1 MKIKELFVITFIK
14 DYPFS
19 DYKKIWA
26 YNKDE
31 ALSIFEERCGI
42 MKECV
47 KYIET
52 HDEWLQ
58 SDVG

>member
-1 MKIKELFVITFIK
+1 MKTIELFVITFID

-31 ALSIFEERCGI
+31 ALSIFEEKCGI

-47 KYIET
+47 KCIET
-52 HDEWLQ
+52 HNEWLE
-58 SDVG
+58 SETC

>member
-1 MKIKELFVITFIK
+1 MKIKELFVITFID

-31 ALSIFEERCGI
+31 ALSIFEEGSGI

-47 KYIET
+47 KCIET
-52 HDEWLQ
+52 HEEWLL
-58 SDVG
+58 SDVC

>member
-1 MKIKELFVITFIK
+1 MKIKELFVITFIN

-31 ALSIFEERCGI
+31 ALSIFEEICGI

-47 KYIET
+47 KCIET
-52 HDEWLQ
+52 HDEWLL
-58 SDVG
+58 SDVC